1 MSSKTSSRST
11 LTTVPSTMSPSLKYL
26 MVSSIAARKS
36 SSDPMS
42 LTATLGV
49 GWTCVLLVMCRLAPA
64 DKSGLDALRPSAR
77 QAGLQVNWICL
88 ADLTSNEKPHGR
100 PQLCLA
106 TAGLHQNTAQRSGY
120 AVHRQW
126 VNLSS
131 QPVTCSHRP
140 PAGYEGNL
148 VSRLGPAAA
157 GAEGDA
163 ERHLKPESTAHG
175 LADELAQCGQ
185 LTGCHLENEFVVYLE
200 QHPRAKPA
208 LAQFAVHPQHRHLD
222 DVGGRSLDRRVQR
235 HPLGHL
241 PALPVIRGQV
251 GQVPAAAEDGLGVAV
266 LAGLCDHLV
275 QVVPDAAELL
285 EIFIHQY
292 PRFIR
297 RNAQLLGQAVGGQA
311 VREPVVHCLDLAAHL
326 AGDLIGRHAEDP
338 GRRLGVKIT
347 ARAERFLQRVILGE
361 VRHDAQLDLAVVG
374 REQ

>member
-26 MVSSIAARKS
+26 MVSSIAARKA

-49 GWTCVLLVMCRLAPA
+49 GWACVLLVMCRLAPA
-64 DKSGLDALRPSAR
+64 DRKWFGRAWTVSPSGGATGELDLP
-77 QAGLQVNWICL
+77 
-88 ADLTSNEKPHGR
+88 ADLTSNGEPHGR

-131 QPVTCSHRP
+131 QPVTCSHGP
-140 PAGYEGNL
+140 PAGYEDNL

-157 GAEGDA
+157 GAEGHA
-163 ERHLKPESTAHG
+163 ERHLQPESTAHG
-175 LADELAQCGQ
+175 LADELAQRGQ
-185 LTGCHLENEFVVYLE
+185 LTGRHLKNEFVMHLE

-208 LAQFAVHPQHRHLD
+208 LAQFAVHAQHRPLD
-222 DVGGRSLDRRVQR
+222 DVGGRSLDRRVER

-241 PALPVIRGQV
+241 PPLPVIRGQV

-266 LAGLCDHLV
+266 LAGLRDHLV

-326 AGDLIGRHAEDP
+326 AGDLIGRHAEHP

-347 ARAERFLQRVILGE
+347 ARDERFLDRKST
-361 VRHDAQLDLAVVG
+361 
-374 REQ
+374 